1 MPSWP
6 HDHCELLEN
15 LPVVVTETHAKSGTP
30 QPDRALLRRKQSLRF
45 EHPHVDKHQGA
56 IGCNRCIYSI
66 QMNLSRSS
74 RHHTETFSN
83 SGPGSKS
90 SQNTPQALRKKP
102 GTVSPVRV
110 FFWTLRKNSSK
121 ASTPPTD
128 WFKGAHISYNS
139 YNLPSSLQLSVGRNM
154 LASPGSPTNTLK
166 PTPPTTPVHCTQHMG
181 GTAGARQVRTPP
193 AQAVCQARRS
203 RTSPQSKTC
212 EMGGTTKLRAHKG
225 LQLLP
230 CSLTSF
236 HASLRP

>member
-1 MPSWP
+1 
-6 HDHCELLEN
+6 
-15 LPVVVTETHAKSGTP
+15 
-30 QPDRALLRRKQSLRF
+30 
-45 EHPHVDKHQGA
+45 
-56 IGCNRCIYSI
+56 
-66 QMNLSRSS
+66 MNLSRSS
-74 RHHTETFSN
+74 CHHTETFSN
-83 SGPGSKS
+83 SGLGRLIQSYSHIYHRRTHHKLKEE
-90 SQNTPQALRKKP
+90 TP
-102 GTVSPVRV
+102 GTFFPVRV